1 MATGVGVEFDEYGRS
16 IVGVI
21 DWCKRF
27 YSGEYQGVTLPH
39 LPFNLLR
46 PNVQRRFKAELEI

>member
-21 DWCKRF
+21 DWRKRF
-27 YSGEYQGVTLPH
+27 YSGEYQGVTLSRCDRA
-39 LPFNLLR
+39 LIQCAR
-46 PNVQRRFKAELEI
+46 TCQESELES